1 MAIWRVLLRSSPC
14 SDQYLIHMIICLWL
28 WDSGTLSDITWC
40 ISLYH
45 RSTILIISGFFVV
58 FLLRCTKNN
67 KKYLRHTRVIGSIPR
82 RLIQHLGDPDLPRMR
97 FIVSGWDGGE
107 INIFLE
113 KTNHWLD
120 SKQWV
125 RHAPQCLEATLLT
138 MSHFMAI
145 QKILDSKFRS
155 NSTNPILA
163 PLVPHFN
170 PTSRFLRHRA
180 EKRKCAKDCTRRMAW
195 ALTGSMAWPCLV
207 IPSLGGTTI
216 LTSRKV
222 VPTRLNWKL
231 IHTLEF

>member
-1 MAIWRVLLRSSPC
+1 MHITVSQKYNTDYFRFFRGFSAAL
-14 SDQYLIHMIICLWL
+14 YEKII
-28 WDSGTLSDITWC
+28 
-40 ISLYH
+40 
-45 RSTILIISGFFVV
+45 
-58 FLLRCTKNN
+58 